1 MKFNIKSLL
10 GALGLCV
17 AFGASATVPPV
28 FSTTAQPA
36 YNQVVFTTGGHCLKD
51 NGVNENLTVEN
62 VSGNTACRWL
72 LIGDASNFKMKS
84 AAGRYVGYNSANNR
98 FIAVDEANAIELH
111 LKDLNGNWEI
121 CRKGVDNKAMNQ
133 CGGTDAGKPLCEWNT
148 GDKNNKLNFVYPA
161 DPNFVEN
168 ETAEPAWYY
177 IQFKQNSAIIESQ
190 GVGNKAKHVGSNA
203 IPSSNKIWKLVGN
216 RNNFQIVNKLGEYL
230 VVEGTGQQSRVYASA
245 TPYGPGYSLIQ
256 TTSNIHWPAHEIML
270 NDGTSRCFN
279 LWQGADSPHKELGVY
294 KPTNADERGNA
305 LIFKSLDDVPPAE
318 FYYEGSTTYRPE
330 HKLSLW
336 YTRPGTSST
345 YTLNSY
351 AQKWMDLG
359 LPVGNG
365 QLGATVLGGV
375 LEEEISVNEKTLWTG
390 TKEQKQSPY
399 GCYQNFGL
407 IKVRSLDEEG
417 FGWDVENGVKNYWRN
432 LDLTDATSNVGYE
445 NAAGTKFERH
455 FLASYPDQVVA
466 ALFTAS
472 TPGAINVK
480 FSEVPGMKADFI
492 NRPIEYGA
500 DGTISYGGKFETV
513 SFAQYVKIVPVGGT
527 MTADDSGITVKGA
540 DQIYI
545 VIAAATDYDLNS
557 PSFTSGTSQLNKKVQ
572 TIATTAA
579 TKGWDAVYSDHV
591 TDYQALFN
599 RVDFDLAGSVND
611 KPTDELINYYQDTT
625 KDNINADDNNVRFL
639 EQLYFHYGRYL
650 HIGSSRGIDVPN
662 NLQGIWSGFTVDR
675 PYGGQI
681 APWNADIHNNIN
693 LQMCYWPAEPTN
705 LSELHLPMLNYI
717 ISQATEHPL
726 WQEFARDSG
735 QTKGWTFYTES
746 SIFGG
751 TGNFMHN
758 YTIAN
763 AWCCSHMF
771 QHYDYTLD
779 KEFLRHAFPA
789 IWSCCEFWM
798 ERLVKGEDG
807 TWEAP
812 NEYSPEHGKSQ
823 NATAHAQQILV
834 DLFTNTLK
842 AIDVLGLDL
851 CGLTA
856 ADRAKVQDYCD
867 NLDNGLKTE
876 VYNGEWANNYLNN
889 GDLLLREWKFSNYTS
904 GQNGHRHMSHLMA
917 LYPYTQIEPGHPM
930 FEPAVNS
937 MILRGDGATGW
948 SMGWKINLWAR
959 AQDGDHA
966 RKILRNALCSTHRNG
981 SGVYNNLFDSHSPFQ
996 IDGNFG
1002 ACSGIAEMLLQ
1013 SRNGGIYMLPALP
1026 STWQKGEVNGLK
1038 AAGDVTYSATW
1049 KNGKVNS
1056 ATLVANQGGDIKVGQ
1071 SDILHLHVY
1080 LNGVEVD
1087 KPLVTINNV
1096 TGTKT
1101 VDFKDLKPGDT
1112 INFEYD
1118 EAYTNPNVNQESG
1131 VEAPEVK
1138 SAGVSVS
1145 NGRVIAPAAVSIA
1158 AYDLTGRLI
1167 AAVNGSEM
1175 QLPAAAGVVLVKATK
1190 ASGAV
1195 ETLKTVM

>member
-10 GALGLCV
+10 GAVALCTGLV
-17 AFGASATVPPV
+17 ANATVPPA
-28 FSTTAQPA
+28 FSTAEAPA
-36 YNQVVFTTGGHCLKD
+36 YNQVVFSTGGHCLKD
-51 NGVNENLTVEN
+51 TGAGQRLQTAN
-62 VSGNTACRWL
+62 VAGGPEFRWQ
-72 LIGDASNFKMKS
+72 LIGDAENFKMKS
-84 AAGRYVGYNSANNR
+84 AAGRYIGYESSSNR
-98 FIAVDEANAIELH
+98 FTAVADEANAIELH
-111 LKDLNGNWEI
+111 LKDMNGYWEI
-121 CRKGVDNKAMNQ
+121 CRKGVTNKAINQ
-133 CGGTDAGKPLCEWNT
+133 CGGTGVGVQICEWNT
-148 GDKNNKLNFVYPA
+148 GDTNNKLNFVYPTDPEFVA
-161 DPNFVEN
+161 DD
-168 ETAEPAWYY
+168 TAEPTWYY
-177 IQFKQNSAIIESQ
+177 IQFKQNNSVIESQ
-190 GVGNKAKHVGSNA
+190 GVGNSVKRVIGPMPVA
-203 IPSSNKIWKLVGN
+203 NKLWKLVGN
-216 RNNFQIVNKLGEYL
+216 RNNFQIVNKKGEYL
-230 VVEGTGQQSRVYASA
+230 VIQGTGTGARVKASA
-245 TPYGPGYSLIQ
+245 TPYAAGYSLIQ
-256 TTSNIHWPAHEIML
+256 TPANSHWPAFEIKD
-270 NDGTSRCFN
+270 NDTKNCFN
-279 LWQGADSPHKELGVY
+279 LWQGAGAAAQEVGIYGSSAGE
-294 KPTNADERGNA
+294 NGNA
-305 LIFKSLDDVPPAE
+305 LTFKSLEDIPPVE
-318 FYYEGSTTYRPE
+318 FNYEGSTTYRPE

-336 YTRPGTSST
+336 YTRPGTTST
-345 YTLNSY
+345 YVLNSY
-351 AQKWMDLG
+351 DQKWMDLG

-375 LEEEISVNEKTLWTG
+375 YEEEISVNEKTLWTG
-390 TKEQKQSPY
+390 TKEQKNAPY

-407 IKVRSLDEEG
+407 IKVSSLEEEG
-417 FGWDVENGVKNYWRN
+417 FGWEEENAIKNYWRN
-432 LDLTDATSNVGYE
+432 LDLTDATSNVSYE
-445 NAAGTKFERH
+445 NAAGTVFERH
-455 FLASYPDQVVA
+455 FIASYPDQVIA

-480 FSEVPGMKADFI
+480 FSETPGMDRSFVT
-492 NRPIEYGA
+492 RPVQYSA
-500 DGTISYGGKFETV
+500 DGTITYGGKFETV
-513 SFAQYVKIVPVGGT
+513 SFAKYVKIIPTGGT
-527 MTADDSGITVKGA
+527 MTADATGITIKGA
-540 DQIYI
+540 DQIYV
-545 VIAAATDYDLNS
+545 VISAATDYDLHT
-557 PSFTSGTSQLNKKVQ
+557 PTFTSGTDQLVSKVES
-572 TIATTAA
+572 IANAAA

-591 TDYQALFN
+591 ADYQSFFN
-599 RVDFDLAGSVND
+599 RVDFELAGAVND
-611 KPTDELINYYQDTT
+611 KPTDELITYYQNTT
-625 KDNINADDNNVRFL
+625 ADNINADDNNIRFL

-662 NLQGIWSGFTVDR
+662 NLQGIWSGFTFDR
-675 PYGGQI
+675 PYSGQI

-705 LSELHLPMLNYI
+705 LSELHLPMLNYLI
-717 ISQATEHPL
+717 GQVGEHTL

-779 KEFLRHAFPA
+779 KEFLLKAFPT

-812 NEYSPEHGKSQ
+812 NEYSPEHGPGSQ

-834 DLFTNTLK
+834 DLFSNTIKAINTLGVE
-842 AIDVLGLDL
+842 A
-851 CGLTA
+851 CGITA
-856 ADRAKVQDYCD
+856 ADKAKLESYYD
-867 NLDNGLKTE
+867 NLDKGLATE
-876 VYNGEWANNYLNN
+876 VFDGQWQNANLQN
-889 GDLLLREWKFSNYTS
+889 GDQLLREWKYSPYTA
-904 GQNGHRHMSHLMA
+904 GANGHRHMSHLMA
-917 LYPYTQIEPGHPM
+917 LYPYSQIEPGHPM
-930 FEPAVNS
+930 YQPAVNS

-1026 STWQKGEVNGLK
+1026 STWNEGEVNGLK

-1049 KNGKVNS
+1049 KNGRIETAN
-1056 ATLVANQGGDIKVGQ
+1056 LVANQGGDLKVGQ
-1071 SDILHLHVY
+1071 NDILNLRVFH
-1080 LNGVEVD
+1080 NGVELN
-1087 KPLVTINNV
+1087 KPLVTVNQL

-1101 VDFKDLKPGDT
+1101 VDLKDLKPGDN
-1112 INFEYD
+1112 ISFVYD
-1118 EAYTNPNVNQESG
+1118 PEYTNPNVTVQTG
-1131 VEAPEVK
+1131 VEEVATAAK
-1138 SAGVSVS
+1138 GISVS
-1145 NGRVIAPAAVSIA
+1145 NGKVIAPEAVSIA
-1158 AYDLTGRLI
+1158 VYDVTGRQI
-1167 AAVNGSEM
+1167 AAVAASEM
-1175 QLPAAAGVVLVKATK
+1175 QLPAASGVVVVKATK